1 MTSVIKA
8 MLLSMLLALGLHASD
23 LLSKATGGSISD
35 NTFGVKELSVSE
47 MKNIKGG
54 YRLTGVIDIS
64 NTSVA
69 VIAIPH
75 YDSELGLVYN
85 DAGLLD
91 IEKSTLRDRGI
102 CGLNVTECYLNSQT
116 QTHSQANRDRLLQ
129 YYQAMGSTYDL
140 MHYALVYIME
150 KQIRTTPGGTHYR
163 ANVARLGAFD
173 YSTRT
178 IHSVNY
184 ALALEHNPIVK
195 EIQKAAD
202 NALVSRLNELAKMQR

>member
-1 MTSVIKA
+1 
-8 MLLSMLLALGLHASD
+8 
-23 LLSKATGGSISD
+23 
-35 NTFGVKELSVSE
+35 
-47 MKNIKGG
+47 
-54 YRLTGVIDIS
+54 
-64 NTSVA
+64 
-69 VIAIPH
+69 
-75 YDSELGLVYN
+75 
-85 DAGLLD
+85 
-91 IEKSTLRDRGI
+91 
-102 CGLNVTECYLNSQT
+102 
-116 QTHSQANRDRLLQ
+116 
-129 YYQAMGSTYDL
+129 MGSTYDL

-150 KQIRTTPGGTHYR
+150 KRIRTTPGGTHYR